1 MSEEPSAQGVTD
13 DKVGVTVV
21 SGFLGS
27 GKTTL
32 LRRLVSDP
40 ELGPQLAVIVNDLGE
55 LGLDHEL
62 IAAASDTPTLRVTEL
77 TSGCVCCTLRSDL
90 GTALDQL
97 ARGVGLPRPPRH
109 ILIEPSG
116 VARASEVSFAIN
128 ALGFEAP
135 VRTDAVVT
143 LVDAYN
149 ARRSHR
155 EHGDLF
161 ADQLRSADL
170 ILLNKRDLVPDPVER
185 AAIEAL
191 VAELA
196 PRALR
201 TWTERS
207 AINPRLLLGDLDLAS
222 RHEPGPHHAQHR
234 HPPPSDEHAHDEE
247 AHGIR
252 ALTVHLEPGT
262 ELTYLALE
270 DFLDAQSD
278 RIFRIK
284 GLLDVVPADTAGDA
298 PATPHEV
305 QAVGDRIEIDA
316 LPPGSPLAAAPR
328 RLIFIGDTT
337 TLATAEAELRA
348 GLSACARGG
357 SRTRTPCG

>member
-1 MSEEPSAQGVTD
+1 MDKGQGAAG

-32 LRRLVSDP
+32 LRRLVRDP

-97 ARGVGLPRPPRH
+97 ARGVGLLRPPRH
-109 ILIEPSG
+109 ILVEPSG

-149 ARRSHR
+149 ARRSYR
-155 EHGDLF
+155 EHAELF
-161 ADQLRSADL
+161 ADQLRFADL
-170 ILLNKRDLVPDPVER
+170 ILLNKRDLVPDPAER
-185 AAIEAL
+185 AALEAL

-201 TWTERS
+201 IWTERS
-207 AINPRLLLGDLDLAS
+207 RVQPRLLLGDLDLAS
-222 RHEPGPHHAQHR
+222 RREPDLPAPP
-234 HPPPSDEHAHDEE
+234 HPPDEHAHGEE

-252 ALTVHLEPGT
+252 ALTVHLGPGT
-262 ELTYLALE
+262 ELSYAALE

-284 GLLDVVPADTAGDA
+284 GLLDVAPADTADDV

-305 QAVGDRIEIDA
+305 QAVGDRIEIDE

-328 RLIFIGDTT
+328 RLIFIGDAT
-337 TLATAEAELRA
+337 TLASAEAELRA

>member
-1 MSEEPSAQGVTD
+1 MDKEQSATG

-97 ARGVGLPRPPRH
+97 ARGVGLSRPPRH

-149 ARRSHR
+149 ARRCHR
-155 EHGDLF
+155 EHGELF

-170 ILLNKRDLVPDPVER
+170 ILLNKRDLVPDPAER
-185 AAIEAL
+185 SAIEAL

-201 TWTERS
+201 AWTERS
-207 AINPRLLLGDLDLAS
+207 AIEPRLLLGDLDLTS
-222 RHEPGPHHAQHR
+222 RHGPREHAPP
-234 HPPPSDEHAHDEE
+234 HPPEAHAHDEE

-262 ELTYLALE
+262 ELSYLALE
-270 DFLDAQSD
+270 DFLDEQSD

-284 GLLDVVPADTAGDA
+284 GLLDVAPPDATDDT

-305 QAVGDRIEIDA
+305 QAVGDRIEIDE
-316 LPPGSPLAAAPR
+316 LPPGSHLAAAPR
-328 RLIFIGDTT
+328 RLIFIGAAA
-337 TLATAEAELRA
+337 TLAAAEAELRA

>member
-1 MSEEPSAQGVTD
+1 MDKGGSAAG

-32 LRRLVSDP
+32 LRRLVGDP
-40 ELGPQLAVIVNDLGE
+40 ELGSQLAVIVNDLGE

-128 ALGFEAP
+128 ALGFDAP

-149 ARRSHR
+149 ARRCQR
-155 EHGDLF
+155 EHGELF

-170 ILLNKRDLVPDPVER
+170 ILLNKRDLVPDPAER
-185 AAIEAL
+185 AALEAM

-196 PRALR
+196 PRALV
-201 TWTERS
+201 TWTKRS
-207 AINPRLLLGDLDLAS
+207 AIEPRLLLGDLDLAS
-222 RHEPGPHHAQHR
+222 RRAPGARGADAHE
-234 HPPPSDEHAHDEE
+234 HPPDEHAHDEE

-262 ELTYLALE
+262 ELFYLALE
-270 DFLDAQSD
+270 DFLDGQSD

-284 GLLDVVPADTAGDA
+284 GLLDVVPADAPADA

-305 QAVGDRIEIDA
+305 QAVGDRIEIDE
-316 LPPGSPLAAAPR
+316 LPPGSALGTAPR
-328 RLIFIGDTT
+328 RLIFIGDAT
-337 TLATAEAELRA
+337 TLAAAEAELRA